1 MGLERVK
8 KGSRDLWTA
17 PYHNDVSHN
26 VSHFPVSRPSPGS
39 LGSIHHGSGHSI
51 TPWASLNHL
60 RRLNTWVMSIITE
73 NRRQHRSQF
82 HAAYQS
88 QDITSS
94 PEKNRLK
101 HPQPQHPGFCQ
112 ESKLRPRLITI
123 KISVCCLQP
132 ELWNCG
138 LEELFLCLRRKGV
151 VNYCKVSMLTVKI
164 RLMGRLHAFLLC
176 TSRSF
181 TSFAQF

>member
-1 MGLERVK
+1 MSVIICPGQAGASSILQGHSVLLGAVLNHQQGSKLSSYVDHFILQYSILIHITSHLPAARSWGQVPAYSRWSKHQDK
-8 KGSRDLWTA
+8 KPDENLIDTA
-17 PYHNDVSHN
+17 LTC
-26 VSHFPVSRPSPGS
+26 RPSVP
-39 LGSIHHGSGHSI
+39 
-51 TPWASLNHL
+51 T
-60 RRLNTWVMSIITE
+60 TQT
-73 NRRQHRSQF
+73 
-82 HAAYQS
+82 
-88 QDITSS
+88 
-94 PEKNRLK
+94 
-101 HPQPQHPGFCQ
+101 FCQ

-138 LEELFLCLRRKGV
+138 LEVLFLRLRRKGV

>member
-1 MGLERVK
+1 MNLLI
-8 KGSRDLWTA
+8 SHISSDH
-17 PYHNDVSHN
+17 YHNDVSHN

-112 ESKLRPRLITI
+112 ESKLRPRLIAITLRL
-123 KISVCCLQP
+123 SPLYFVYCQP
-132 ELWNCG
+132 RIVFAPSPAE
-138 LEELFLCLRRKGV
+138 
-151 VNYCKVSMLTVKI
+151 KVS
-164 RLMGRLHAFLLC
+164 
-176 TSRSF
+176 
-181 TSFAQF
+181 